1 MTSVVPA
8 TQRWRH
14 RNARWQTRDEV
25 VATERLAVAPIAE
38 TVAKNFVV
46 EHHYSASYPASRLR
60 YGLIDT
66 TSDRLMGVCVLGVPV
81 QARVLTGVFPD
92 LEPYVESLELS
103 RLVLLDDPIVGA
115 NAESWMVS
123 RVFRLAAAEGLR
135 GVVSFSDPQ
144 PRRRSDGSVVL
155 PGHVG
160 IVYQALGASYLGRGT
175 ARSLTILPDGAVY
188 SDRSMAKVRAGERGH
203 EYAERQLIVRGATPR
218 GTGENPSEWLT
229 RALSEIGSRKIR
241 HAGNHR
247 YAWSIGRKDQRARIE
262 LETLAYPKSID
273 QEAA

>member
-1 MTSVVPA
+1 VTTGAPV

-14 RNARWQTRDEV
+14 RNARWQTRDELV
-25 VATERLAVAPIAE
+25 ETDRLAVAPIAE
-38 TVAKNFVV
+38 SDAKRFVV

-66 TSDRLMGVCVLGVPV
+66 KSDRLMGVCVLGVPM

-92 LEPYVESLELS
+92 LEPYVQSLELS

-123 RVFRLAAAEGLR
+123 RVFRLAAATGLR

-144 PRRRSDGSVVL
+144 PRRRRDGSSVL

-160 IVYQALGASYLGRGT
+160 FVYQALGASYLGRST
-175 ARSLTILPDGAVY
+175 SRVLTILSDGTVY
-188 SDRSMAKVRAGERGH
+188 SDRSMAKVRSGERGH
-203 EYAERQLIVRGATPR
+203 EYAERQLVAHGATPR
-218 GTGENPSEWLT
+218 DAGGNPSEWLT
-229 RALSEIGSRKIR
+229 RALSEIGARKI
-241 HAGNHR
+241 HHGGNHR
-247 YAWSIGRKDQRARIE
+247 YAWSIGHKGERTRIE
-262 LETLAYPKSID
+262 PEKLAYPKSID
-273 QEAA
+273 EEAA